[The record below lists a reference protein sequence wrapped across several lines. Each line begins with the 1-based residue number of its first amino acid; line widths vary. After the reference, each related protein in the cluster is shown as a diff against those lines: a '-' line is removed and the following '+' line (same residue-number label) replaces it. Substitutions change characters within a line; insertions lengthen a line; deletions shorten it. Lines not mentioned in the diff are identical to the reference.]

1 MISAYSMIDVPFME
15 KLIRMRTEWRDALLA
30 STPVGSAVHKLVK
43 SGIEIK
49 GFINMP
55 KEVAMFCDDDGMG
68 AILDSAR
75 EHCPQ
80 AVAELQREI
89 QRLRRPAT

>member
-1 MISAYSMIDVPFME
+1 MIQVAVME

-30 STPVGSAVHKLVK
+30 STPVGSTVHKLVK
-43 SGIEIK
+43 SGIELT
-49 GFINMP
+49 GFLNMP

-80 AVAELQREI
+80 AVSEIQREI
-89 QRLRRPAT
+89 QRSRTAKT

>member
-1 MISAYSMIDVPFME
+1 MIGIRIME

-30 STPVGSAVHKLVK
+30 GTPVGSAVHKLVK
-43 SGIEIK
+43 SGIELK

-68 AILDSAR
+68 AILDSAK

-89 QRLRRPAT
+89 QRLRRPTT

>member
-1 MISAYSMIDVPFME
+1 MVKVTIME

-30 STPVGSAVHKLVK
+30 GTPVGSTVHNLVK
-43 SGIEIK
+43 SGIELT
-49 GFINMP
+49 GFLNMP

-68 AILDSAR
+68 AILDSAM

-80 AVAELQREI
+80 AVSELQREI
-89 QRLRRPAT
+89 QRSRAAKT

>member
-1 MISAYSMIDVPFME
+1 ME

-30 STPVGSAVHKLVK
+30 GTPIGSPVHRLVK

-49 GFINMP
+49 GFLNMP
-55 KEVAMFCDDDGMG
+55 REVAMFCDEDGMS

-80 AVAELQREI
+80 ALAELQTEI
-89 QRLRRPAT
+89 QRLRAANKT